1 MRKTDLIFGVITI
14 AIAGAFGV
22 MSLMMP
28 WYDSEWGIFA
38 APGLVPLI
46 LSILL
51 MLTGLILLFRALY
64 AKGFYK
70 SLEELIAKDTTIME
84 ADEDGSGA
92 NKEQG
97 EAMKSEPGWKRIAI
111 TIGLAAVYVFLLL
124 GNVSYLISTGLF
136 VSVFIYVFRGG
147 GIVKSLLIGATTSV
161 GVWLVFEKVFLVV
174 LP

>member
-1 MRKTDLIFGVITI
+1 MRRTDTIFGIITI

-28 WYDSEWGIFA
+28 WYDSEWGVFA

-51 MLTGLILLFRALY
+51 LLTGLILIFRALY

-84 ADEDGSGA
+84 ADDDATGA

-97 EAMKSEPGWKRIAI
+97 ETMKSEPGWKRIAL

-124 GNVSYLISTGLF
+124 GRLPYLVSTGLF
-136 VSVFIYVFRGG
+136 VSVFIFIFRGG
-147 GIVKSLLIGATTSV
+147 GVIKSLIIGAATSV

>member
-1 MRKTDLIFGVITI
+1 MRKSDIIFGIITI

-28 WYDSEWGIFA
+28 WHESEWGVFA

-46 LSILL
+46 LSVLL
-51 MLTGLILLFRALY
+51 LLTGLILILRALY
-64 AKGFYK
+64 AKGFYR
-70 SLEELIAKDTTIME
+70 SLAELTAKDTKIME
-84 ADEDGSGA
+84 ADEDGTGA
-92 NKEQG
+92 NKGQG
-97 EAMKSEPGWKRIAI
+97 EAMKSEPGWKRISL

-124 GNVSYLISTGLF
+124 GRLPYLLSTGLF
-136 VSVFIYVFRGG
+136 VSVFIFVFRGG
-147 GIVKSLLIGATTSV
+147 GVIKSLLIGAATSV

>member
-1 MRKTDLIFGVITI
+1 
-14 AIAGAFGV
+14 

-28 WYDSEWGIFA
+28 WYESEWGIFA

-51 MLTGLILLFRALY
+51 IITGLILLLRAVY
-64 AKGFYK
+64 SKTFYK
-70 SLEELIAKDTTIME
+70 VLEEQIAKDAVIMQPDAE
-84 ADEDGSGA
+84 ASGA

-97 EAMKSEPGWKRIAI
+97 EAIKAEPEWKRILL
-111 TIGLAAVYVFLLL
+111 TIGFAAIYVFLLL
-124 GNVSYLISTGLF
+124 GRLPYLISTGIF
-136 VSVFIYVFRGG
+136 VSVFIFVFKGG
-147 GIVKSLLIGATTSV
+147 GIVKSVLIGAVTSV